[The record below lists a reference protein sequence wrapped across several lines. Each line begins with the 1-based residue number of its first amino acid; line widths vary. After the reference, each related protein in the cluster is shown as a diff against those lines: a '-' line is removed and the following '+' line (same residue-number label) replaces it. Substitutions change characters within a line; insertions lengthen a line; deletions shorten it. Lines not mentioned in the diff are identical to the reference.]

1 MSSLS
6 DFDINEV
13 DFNNMGDWPLIVKS
27 IFLLVVAV
35 AVFAAVYFLDTEP
48 QLISLAEVEK
58 KEPGLKS
65 EFERQWDKAVNLEKY
80 RTQMSEM
87 QETFG
92 QLLRQLPKDT
102 EVDGLLEDLSY
113 SITTSN
119 LVEKSIRLENEN
131 KLDFYS
137 ELPIK
142 IVVEGDFHALGDFI
156 SEVSALP
163 RIVTLH
169 NFEISSTG
177 KIGKLKMTID
187 AKTYRYEADE

>member
-13 DFNNMGDWPLIVKS
+13 DFNNMGAWPLPVKA
-27 IFLLVVAV
+27 IFLLVVAA

-48 QLISLAEVEK
+48 QIKVLSEVEK
-58 KEPGLKS
+58 KEPGLKA

-142 IVVEGDFHALGDFI
+142 IEVEGDFHALGDFI

-169 NFEISSTG
+169 NFEISTTG
-177 KIGKLKMTID
+177 KVNKLKMTID